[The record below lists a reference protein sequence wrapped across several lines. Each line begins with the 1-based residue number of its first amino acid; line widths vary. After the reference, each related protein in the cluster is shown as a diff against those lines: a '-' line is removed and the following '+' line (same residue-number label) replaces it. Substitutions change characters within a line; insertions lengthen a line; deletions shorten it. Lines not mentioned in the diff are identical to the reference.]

1 MNSELRTVTVI
12 GAGIVGVSCGI
23 HLQRLGFEVTIVDS
37 QQPGE
42 GCSFGNAGVI
52 APCAIVPVNA
62 PGMLSNALRMLLN
75 PLGPLALRWSYLPKM
90 LPWLFSYIYNSREAK
105 SDVVS
110 VALASITNNAL
121 KEHQLVAS
129 ADTASDLIKPSP
141 YLYAY
146 ESVSDFE
153 KDKRSWSVRSKHGIK
168 TKVLL
173 GEEVQRYE
181 PTISSKYQCA
191 VVIEDGHAFTPNPS
205 LLVKSLAKDFQDN
218 GGIFVQAEVKSV
230 NLVNNSPS
238 SLTTSHG
245 VIETDILVVAAGI
258 FSTKFAAQL
267 GEPVPLESERGY
279 HITIKDSGITPNCPI
294 MNASGKFVV
303 TPMTE
308 GLRFAGLVEFGGAKA
323 NPNYDLCKRLLRQ
336 ASIMFPEI
344 NLSDHT
350 QWMGHRPAMPDSL
363 PVIGPSSTVS
373 NTYYAFGHHHIG
385 LTTGPKTGRLIAET
399 IAGQKLDTDLTPF
412 SISRYKK

>member
-1 MNSELRTVTVI
+1 MSSERRTVTVI
-12 GAGIVGVSCGI
+12 GAGIVGVSCAI

-62 PGMLSNALRMLLN
+62 PGMLSNALRMLLD

-105 SDVVS
+105 SDVIS

-129 ADTASDLIKPSP
+129 VGTASALIKPSP
-141 YLYAY
+141 YLYVY
-146 ESVSDFE
+146 KSVSDFE
-153 KDKRSWSVRSKHGIK
+153 NDKRAWSVRSKHGIK
-168 TKVLL
+168 TKVLI

-191 VVIEDGHAFTPNPS
+191 VVLEHGHAFTPNPS

-218 GGIFVQAEVKSV
+218 GGRFIQAEVESV
-230 NLVNNSPS
+230 NLINNNPS
-238 SLTTSHG
+238 SLTTSYG
-245 VIETDILVVAAGI
+245 IINADILVVAAGI
-258 FSTKFAAQL
+258 LSTKFATQL

-279 HITIKDSGITPNCPI
+279 HITIKDSGVAPNCPI
-294 MNASGKFVV
+294 MNAAGKFVV

-385 LTTGPKTGRLIAET
+385 LTSGPKTGRLIAET

>member
-1 MNSELRTVTVI
+1 MSSERRTVTVI
-12 GAGIVGVSCGI
+12 GAGIVGVSCAI

-42 GCSFGNAGVI
+42 GCSLGNAGMI
-52 APCAIVPVNA
+52 APCAMVPINA
-62 PGMLSNALRMLLN
+62 PGMLGNAVRMLLN

-90 LPWLFSYIYNSREAK
+90 LPWLFSYIYNSREAT

-110 VALASITNNAL
+110 MALASITNNAL

-153 KDKRSWSVRSKHGIK
+153 KDKRSWSLRSKHGIK

-173 GEEVQRYE
+173 GDEVQRYE
-181 PTISSKYQCA
+181 PTISSKYQCV

-218 GGIFVQAEVKSV
+218 GGIFVQAEVKTV

-238 SLTTSHG
+238 SLTTSNG

-279 HITIKDSGITPNCPI
+279 HITIKDSGITPNYPI

-303 TPMTE
+303 TPMTN
-308 GLRFAGLVEFGGAKA
+308 GLRLAGLVEFGGVKA
-323 NPNYDLCKRLLRQ
+323 SPNYDLCDRLLKQ
-336 ASIMFPEI
+336 AAIMFPEI
-344 NLSDHT
+344 NFSDHT

-412 SISRYKK
+412 SITRYKK